1 MGLIVPTWAYA
12 AGGLALAVAGFGAGW
27 TAQGW
32 HRDSGALKQVQATA
46 KDLQK
51 QTDRIDAA
59 AATYEQS
66 RQDAGVRS
74 ETRTNEIRT
83 IYKDRPVSAD
93 CAAPDAVRSVLDD
106 AVADANARASGEPA
120 PAVSAGSGAAKPAP

>member
-1 MGLIVPTWAYA
+1 MPTWAYA
-12 AGGLALAVAGFGAGW
+12 AGGLALTVVGFGAGW

-32 HRDSGALKQVQATA
+32 HRDSGDLKEVKGTA

-51 QTDRIDAA
+51 QADRIDAA
-59 AATYEQS
+59 ATTYEQS

-83 IYKDRPVSAD
+83 IYKDRPVSVD

-106 AVADANARASGEPA
+106 AVADANARASGQPA
-120 PAVSAGSGAAKPAP
+120 PALPTSTDTAKPAP